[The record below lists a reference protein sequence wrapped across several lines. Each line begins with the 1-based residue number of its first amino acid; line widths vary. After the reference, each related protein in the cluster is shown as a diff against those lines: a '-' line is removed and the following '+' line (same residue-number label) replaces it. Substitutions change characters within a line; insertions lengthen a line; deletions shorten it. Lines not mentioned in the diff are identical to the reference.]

1 MHSELLRLCAPRTG
15 AIATNPFVDPQSVD
29 CWYAELVDRIA
40 GGAPAL
46 AGAAFFP
53 ALTDSLASPT
63 GVRFQADVR
72 RAEDGTIALARVTAQ
87 QRDFDTNEEE
97 VDSMHALRKLV
108 DSSSLGDAFT
118 YSFSF
123 TFVEQSVVLLKE
135 AALTVGL
142 SPVFVFLVTL
152 VLIGHPLGSAITL
165 SSVGGA
171 VTCVLGIVSFADNH
185 INSVSVISLALA
197 VGLSV
202 DYTAHIVLHFIEHV
216 GTRRERAAAALDA
229 LGPPVF
235 HASMSTFL
243 AILLLAFSKSFDF
256 HVLFKVLVSMTT
268 IGVGFGFL
276 FTPAVLSLV
285 GPPSLFRSNEEREVG
300 EEALANRLAA
310 GATAQGA
317 DGGRAAGGASNV
329 ASDGEAPPPGV
340 AA

>member
-1 MHSELLRLCAPRTG
+1 M
-15 AIATNPFVDPQSVD
+15 D

-243 AILLLAFSKSFDF
+243 AILLLAFSKSFVF
-256 HVLFKVLVSMTT
+256 HVLFKVLVSITT

-276 FTPAVLSLV
+276 FTPVVLSLV

-317 DGGRAAGGASNV
+317 DGGRAAGGASDV
-329 ASDGEAPPPGV
+329 ESDGEAPPPGV